1 MTMGL
6 PSQLVANTRETG
18 KPLERAQR
26 DVVALGIAIAALI
39 LFVAIGGRVMPQ
51 ILGSW
56 LGVDRPPDMLLTNAL
71 LLNVALLIFG
81 WRRYEELR
89 REVGVRREAEEKARA
104 LAESDPLTGCRNRR
118 GITPAIDEMLRIAHE
133 QRQEVALLLIDLDN
147 FKTINDRCGHKAGD
161 AVLVETATR
170 IERLLPADGICAR
183 MGGDEFACAFAFDE
197 GDRARADR
205 LAADIVGAI
214 STPVVVADL
223 TIDVTVSV
231 GLSASRQPGNGATQ
245 ADAEALIHWADIAMY
260 HAKKHGRDRHAWF
273 EPQMESEI
281 RFRNALE
288 SGLRRGIGAGEFVPY
303 YEQQI
308 DIQTGAL
315 VGFEMLARWKSPE
328 FGVVSPELFIPLA
341 ERLGV
346 IGELSEGL
354 IRQALQDAKGWDE
367 SLTLSVNISPVQLRD
382 PWLAQKLLL
391 LLQESGFPPHRFEI
405 EITESCLHENI
416 AVVRSIIA
424 SLKNQGVKV
433 SLDDFGTGYS
443 SLAQLRALNF
453 DRLKIDR
460 SFVAELAE
468 AGANSEL
475 VAAIVSL
482 GRGLGLPIVVEG
494 IENDEALEVLRQL
507 GELKG
512 QGYHYGRPEDA
523 EATLQRLLMKAA
535 TDIAR
540 PADER
545 IALAPHDLRKAG

>member
-1 MTMGL
+1 MGGL
-6 PSQLVANTRETG
+6 ARSLNPFAHAPDNGAPAGEPRDLVG
-18 KPLERAQR
+18 
-26 DVVALGIAIAALI
+26 LGIAVAAVI
-39 LFVAIGGRVMPQ
+39 LFIGIGGQVMPQ
-51 ILGSW
+51 VLRSW
-56 LGVDRPPDMLLTNAL
+56 LGLDRPPDVLLTNAL
-71 LLNVALLIFG
+71 LLNIAILIFG
-81 WRRYEELR
+81 WRRYAALS
-89 REVGVRREAEEKARA
+89 REVSVRREAEEAARK

-118 GITPAIDEMLRIAHE
+118 SLMPEVAALLTQDEPGAS
-133 QRQEVALLLIDLDN
+133 EVALLLIDLDN
-147 FKTINDRCGHKAGD
+147 FKAINDRSGHKAGD
-161 AVLVETATR
+161 AVLIAASAR
-170 IERLLPADGICAR
+170 IARVMPAGALLAR
-183 MGGDEFACAFAFDE
+183 MGGDEFACTLRCDPN
-197 GDRARADR
+197 DRAALDQ
-205 LAADIVGAI
+205 LASEIVAAV
-214 STPVVVADL
+214 SQPVEAGNFR
-223 TIDVTVSV
+223 IDVTVSV
-231 GLSASRQPGNGATQ
+231 GIATSRQPGQ
-245 ADAEALIHWADIAMY
+245 DRPDAETLAHWADVAMY
-260 HAKKHGRDRHAWF
+260 HAKKSGRDRHAWF
-273 EPQMESEI
+273 EPRMESEL

-288 SGLRRGIGAGEFVPY
+288 SGLRNGIPNGEFVPY

>member
-1 MTMGL
+1 MGAL
-6 PSQLVANTRETG
+6 ARSLNSFVRTARRGALLRE
-18 KPLERAQR
+18 PH
-26 DVVALGIAIAALI
+26 DVVGLGITVAAVI
-39 LFVAIGGRVMPQ
+39 LFIGIGGQVMPQ
-51 ILGSW
+51 ALRSW
-56 LGVDRPPDMLLTNAL
+56 LGIDSPPDVLLTIAL
-71 LLNVALLIFG
+71 LLNIAILLFG
-81 WRRYEELR
+81 WRRYAEMA
-89 REVGVRREAEEKARA
+89 REVSVRREAEEEARK

-118 GITPAIDEMLRIAHE
+118 SLMPEVTNLLADESGE
-133 QRQEVALLLIDLDN
+133 SEVALLLIDLDN
-147 FKTINDRCGHKAGD
+147 FKAINDRSGHKAGD
-161 AVLVETATR
+161 AVLIAASAR
-170 IERLLPADGICAR
+170 IARVLPAGALVAR
-183 MGGDEFACAFAFDE
+183 MGGDEFACALRCDAN
-197 GDRARADR
+197 DRAALDR
-205 LAADIVGAI
+205 LASDIVAAV
-214 STPVVVADL
+214 SQPVEAGNFR
-223 TIDVTVSV
+223 IDVTVSV
-231 GLSASRQPGNGATQ
+231 GIATSRQPGQ
-245 ADAEALIHWADIAMY
+245 ECPDAETLAHWADVAMY
-260 HAKKHGRDRHAWF
+260 HAKKSGRDRHAWF
-273 EPQMESEI
+273 EPRMESEL

-288 SGLRRGIGAGEFVPY
+288 SGLRNGIPNGEFVPY

-308 DIQTGAL
+308 DIQTGEL

-354 IRQALQDAKGWDE
+354 IRRALQDAKEWDE
-367 SLTLSVNISPVQLRD
+367 NLTLSVNISPVQLRD

-391 LLQESGFPPHRFEI
+391 LLQETGFPPHRFEI

-443 SLAQLRALNF
+443 SLAQLRALCF

-460 SFVAELAE
+460 SFVSELAQ

-494 IENDEALEVLRQL
+494 IENDEALAVLRQL

-540 PADER
+540 PAEDR
-545 IALAPHDLRKAG
+545 IPLAPHDLRKAG